1 MANAAK
7 SNQLAN
13 QAKPA
18 SDATFSASQSLGGV
32 APVGTLYGYA
42 RVSARDQN
50 LARQL
55 DALRQFGVPS
65 ERIFADKASGKDFE
79 RPAWRQLT
87 GSLAPGDVLIVKSID
102 RFGRNYEEIQ
112 EEWRRI
118 VKVRGAAV
126 GTIFARCSELVM
138 VLIYMYFRENTV
150 GFRMHDC
157 LKFDREMLPSYTRH
171 SLPVLGNELLWG
183 VGFVATSVIIG
194 RIGSVFV
201 AANSIA
207 GVLNQLVFIS
217 VSGVANAA
225 AVLTGKTIGE
235 GSRGRVQKVANTLLL
250 FSVLV
255 GVFNCLLVLVI
266 RPLFL
271 LLYNVT
277 PETYEAAYTIIGV
290 LACLQLVLGI
300 DVTCIVGILRGG
312 GDTRTAFVY
321 DCGALWL
328 VSIPMGILAGLVLH
342 LPVPLVYVCLKLDS
356 PIKAFLSLLRIRSG
370 KWIRNVTVQTSPM
383 PPEEEAQRAAGME

>member
-1 MANAAK
+1 M
-7 SNQLAN
+7 
-13 QAKPA
+13 
-18 SDATFSASQSLGGV
+18 
-32 APVGTLYGYA
+32 
-42 RVSARDQN
+42 
-50 LARQL
+50 
-55 DALRQFGVPS
+55 
-65 ERIFADKASGKDFE
+65 
-79 RPAWRQLT
+79 
-87 GSLAPGDVLIVKSID
+87 
-102 RFGRNYEEIQ
+102 
-112 EEWRRI
+112 
-118 VKVRGAAV
+118 RGAAV

-328 VSIPMGILAGLVLH
+328 VSIPMDFGGSCVASAGAAGICLSQAGQSH
-342 LPVPLVYVCLKLDS
+342 QGVPLAAAYS
-356 PIKAFLSLLRIRSG
+356 
-370 KWIRNVTVQTSPM
+370 
-383 PPEEEAQRAAGME
+383 QRQMDPKCNGADVAHAAGRRSAARGGDGVRYRGIKYNSAPVL

>member
-1 MANAAK
+1 
-7 SNQLAN
+7 
-13 QAKPA
+13 
-18 SDATFSASQSLGGV
+18 
-32 APVGTLYGYA
+32 
-42 RVSARDQN
+42 
-50 LARQL
+50 
-55 DALRQFGVPS
+55 
-65 ERIFADKASGKDFE
+65 
-79 RPAWRQLT
+79 
-87 GSLAPGDVLIVKSID
+87 
-102 RFGRNYEEIQ
+102 
-112 EEWRRI
+112 
-118 VKVRGAAV
+118 
-126 GTIFARCSELVM
+126 
-138 VLIYMYFRENTV
+138 
-150 GFRMHDC
+150 MHDC

-312 GDTRTAFVY
+312 GRHPHGLCVRLRRAVAGEHPHGDFGGSCAASA
-321 DCGALWL
+321 GAA
-328 VSIPMGILAGLVLH
+328 GICLSQAGQSH
-342 LPVPLVYVCLKLDS
+342 QGVPLAAAYSQRQMDPK
-356 PIKAFLSLLRIRSG
+356 
-370 KWIRNVTVQTSPM
+370 RNGADV
-383 PPEEEAQRAAGME
+383 AHAAGRRSAARGGDGVRYRGIKYNSAPVL

>member
-1 MANAAK
+1 M
-7 SNQLAN
+7 
-13 QAKPA
+13 
-18 SDATFSASQSLGGV
+18 
-32 APVGTLYGYA
+32 
-42 RVSARDQN
+42 
-50 LARQL
+50 
-55 DALRQFGVPS
+55 
-65 ERIFADKASGKDFE
+65 
-79 RPAWRQLT
+79 
-87 GSLAPGDVLIVKSID
+87 
-102 RFGRNYEEIQ
+102 
-112 EEWRRI
+112 
-118 VKVRGAAV
+118 RGAAV

-266 RPLFL
+266 RPLFF
-271 LLYNVT
+271 
-277 PETYEAAYTIIGV
+277 AA
-290 LACLQLVLGI
+290 LQ
-300 DVTCIVGILRGG
+300 CH
-312 GDTRTAFVY
+312 A
-321 DCGALWL
+321 
-328 VSIPMGILAGLVLH
+328 
-342 LPVPLVYVCLKLDS
+342 
-356 PIKAFLSLLRIRSG
+356 
-370 KWIRNVTVQTSPM
+370 
-383 PPEEEAQRAAGME
+383 

>member
-1 MANAAK
+1 MRCF
-7 SNQLAN
+7 
-13 QAKPA
+13 PA
-18 SDATFSASQSLGGV
+18 T
-32 APVGTLYGYA
+32 
-42 RVSARDQN
+42 
-50 LARQL
+50 
-55 DALRQFGVPS
+55 
-65 ERIFADKASGKDFE
+65 
-79 RPAWRQLT
+79 
-87 GSLAPGDVLIVKSID
+87 PG
-102 RFGRNYEEIQ
+102 
-112 EEWRRI
+112 
-118 VKVRGAAV
+118 
-126 GTIFARCSELVM
+126 
-138 VLIYMYFRENTV
+138 
-150 GFRMHDC
+150 
-157 LKFDREMLPSYTRH
+157 H

-300 DVTCIVGILRGG
+300 DVTCIVGILRGRRGHPHGLCVRLRRAVAGEHPHGDFGGSCVASAGAAGICLSQAGQSHQGVPLAAAYSQRQMDPKRNGADVAHAAGRRSAARG
-312 GDTRTAFVY
+312 GDGVRY
-321 DCGALWL
+321 R
-328 VSIPMGILAGLVLH
+328 GIKYNSAPVL
-342 LPVPLVYVCLKLDS
+342 
-356 PIKAFLSLLRIRSG
+356 
-370 KWIRNVTVQTSPM
+370 
-383 PPEEEAQRAAGME
+383 

>member
-1 MANAAK
+1 
-7 SNQLAN
+7 
-13 QAKPA
+13 
-18 SDATFSASQSLGGV
+18 
-32 APVGTLYGYA
+32 
-42 RVSARDQN
+42 
-50 LARQL
+50 
-55 DALRQFGVPS
+55 
-65 ERIFADKASGKDFE
+65 
-79 RPAWRQLT
+79 
-87 GSLAPGDVLIVKSID
+87 
-102 RFGRNYEEIQ
+102 
-112 EEWRRI
+112 
-118 VKVRGAAV
+118 
-126 GTIFARCSELVM
+126 M

-290 LACLQLVLGI
+290 LACLAACAGHRRDVHRGHSARRRGHPHGLCVRLRRAVAGEHPHGDLGGPCAASAGAAGI
-300 DVTCIVGILRGG
+300 CLSQAGQSHQGVPLAAAHSQRQMDPKRNGADVAHATGRRSAARGG
-312 GDTRTAFVY
+312 DGVRY
-321 DCGALWL
+321 R
-328 VSIPMGILAGLVLH
+328 GIKYNSAPVL
-342 LPVPLVYVCLKLDS
+342 
-356 PIKAFLSLLRIRSG
+356 
-370 KWIRNVTVQTSPM
+370 
-383 PPEEEAQRAAGME
+383 